1 MKATHADNPG
11 EAMETA
17 SIGLDG
23 VLLALGVITVALAW
37 KVWGEQSGHRYL
49 IFFALGLVLLSLVH
63 LLETLMFRFL
73 GFLGAEFMELVHR
86 MLVLAGFLWLV
97 YGLARIGATLL
108 DQSRRLQQSHD
119 AILQVLSSALDLRD
133 QATEGHSR
141 RVAQLTVVI
150 AEQAGLP
157 EEDVELIEHAGILH
171 DIGKIGV
178 LDSVLSK
185 PGPLTDREWEEM
197 RRHPCLGYRIIQG
210 ISFLR
215 EAAQIVHAHHERY
228 DGRGYPRG
236 LAGEDIPVGARL
248 FSMAD
253 AYDAMTSNRPYG
265 KALSHREAVTEIVR
279 NSGTQFDPAAVQAF
293 LAAERRGLIPP
304 APASIESVP
313 SRSEDEHDQLC
324 CPQLGG
330 RSKLVA

>member
-1 MKATHADNPG
+1 METRRTDNLG
-11 EAMETA
+11 AAMETA
-17 SIGLDG
+17 SISLDG
-23 VLLALGVITVALAW
+23 VLVALGVVTVALAW
-37 KVWGEQSGHRYL
+37 KVWGDQPGRRHL

-63 LLETLMFRFL
+63 LLETLMFRFM

-86 MLVLAGFLWLV
+86 VLVLTGFLWLV

-108 DQSRRLQQSHD
+108 DQSRRLHQSYD

-133 QATEGHSR
+133 RATEGHSR
-141 RVAQLTVVI
+141 RVAQLTAVI

-157 EEDVELIEHAGILH
+157 KEDIELIEHAGILH

-185 PGPLTDREWEEM
+185 PGPLTEGEWEEM

-210 ISFLR
+210 VSFLQ

-228 DGRGYPRG
+228 DGQGYPRG
-236 LAGEDIPVGARL
+236 LAGEDIPLGARL
-248 FSMAD
+248 FSVAD

-265 KALSHREAVTEIVR
+265 NVLSHREAVNEIVR
-279 NSGTQFDPAAVQAF
+279 NSGTQFDPLAVQAF
-293 LAAERRGLIPP
+293 LTAEGRGLIPVALASMES
-304 APASIESVP
+304 APIRP
-313 SRSEDEHDQLC
+313 DGEDDQRC
-324 CPQLGG
+324 CPQLDA
-330 RSKLVA
+330 RSEQAA